1 MKALVL
7 KAHGEIGQVALEEVE
22 APKPKRGEVLV
33 NIKAAALNHLD
44 LWVVHGMPGLKLQ
57 FPHVLGADGS
67 GVVAQVGEGV
77 TRVKRGDPVMIN
89 PGLSC
94 GTCEYCEMGEHSL
107 CPKFSI
113 LGEHVPGTFA
123 EYVAVPETNVV
134 ALPKAS
140 SYEEAAASSLVF
152 LTAWRMLVTR
162 GRIKPSE
169 TILIHGIGGGVS
181 LACMQIAL
189 ATGLRAI
196 VTSSST
202 DKVERAMG
210 LGAHFGINHTLKDVA
225 KEVRELTNNQGVDI
239 VVDSVGEQTWGTSL
253 KCLKK
258 GGRLVTCGAT
268 TGGNPSADINRI
280 FWNQI
285 SIIGSTMG
293 SMNDFRE
300 FVRFMGIK
308 KIRPIIHRS
317 YSLKEGMTALEDLKN
332 QRQFGKIVLNV
343 S

>member
-7 KAHGEIGQVALEEVE
+7 KAHGDFSQVALEEVE
-22 APKPKRGEVLV
+22 TPKPKKGEVLV

-44 LWVVHGMPGLKLQ
+44 LWVIQGMPGLKLD

-67 GVVAQVGEGV
+67 GVVAEVGEGV
-77 TRVKRGDPVMIN
+77 TRVKKGEPVMIN

-94 GTCEYCEMGEHSL
+94 GKCEFCEMGEQSL
-107 CPKFSI
+107 CPSFGI
-113 LGEHVPGTFA
+113 LGEHVNGTFA
-123 EYVAVPETNVV
+123 EYVAVPEANVLP
-134 ALPKAS
+134 LPKNS
-140 SYEEAAASSLVF
+140 SYEEAAAASLVF

-169 TILIHGIGGGVS
+169 TILIQGIGGGVAM
-181 LACMQIAL
+181 ACLQIAL
-189 ATGLRAI
+189 GSGLEVI

-202 DKVERAMG
+202 DKIERAMG
-210 LGAHFGINHTLKDVA
+210 FGAHFGINHTHKDIV
-225 KEVRELTNNQGVDI
+225 KEVKEFTKKKGVDI
-239 VVDSVGEQTWGTSL
+239 VFDSVGEKTWESSL

-258 GGRLVTCGAT
+258 GGRLLTCGAT
-268 TGGNPSADINRI
+268 TGGNPPADINRI

-300 FVRFMGIK
+300 FIKFMEIK
-308 KIRPIIHRS
+308 KIRPVIHRV
-317 YSLKEGMTALEDLKN
+317 YPIEEGLRALDDLKN
-332 QRQFGKIVLNV
+332 QRQFGKIVL
-343 S
+343 SLD

>member
-7 KAHGEIGQVALEEVE
+7 KAHGEISQVALEEVE
-22 APKPKRGEVLV
+22 APKPKRGEVLI

-44 LWVVHGMPGLKLQ
+44 LWVIKGMPGLKLQ

-77 TRVKRGDPVMIN
+77 ARVKRGDPIMIN
-89 PGLSC
+89 PGLNC
-94 GTCEYCEMGEHSL
+94 GTCEFCEMGEQSL
-107 CPKFSI
+107 CAKFGI
-113 LGEHVPGTFA
+113 LGEHVSGTFA

-134 ALPKAS
+134 ALPKSS
-140 SYEEAAASSLVF
+140 SYEEAAACSLVF

-189 ATGLRAI
+189 ASGLQVI
-196 VTSSST
+196 VTSSLT
-202 DKVERAMG
+202 EKVERAMG
-210 LGAHFGINHTLKDVA
+210 LGAHFGINHTLKDVS
-225 KEVRELTNNQGVDI
+225 KEVREYTKGQGVDI
-239 VVDSVGEQTWGTSL
+239 VVDSVGAQTWETSL

-268 TGGNPSADINRI
+268 TGGNPPADINRI

-300 FVRFMGIK
+300 FVRFMEIK
-308 KIRPIIHRS
+308 KLRPILHRS
-317 YSLKEGMTALEDLKN
+317 YALNEGRRALEDLKN

>member
-1 MKALVL
+1 
-7 KAHGEIGQVALEEVE
+7 
-22 APKPKRGEVLV
+22 
-33 NIKAAALNHLD
+33 
-44 LWVVHGMPGLKLQ
+44 
-57 FPHVLGADGS
+57 
-67 GVVAQVGEGV
+67 
-77 TRVKRGDPVMIN
+77 MIN

-107 CPKFSI
+107 CPNFSI

-123 EYVAVPETNVV
+123 EYVAVPETNVL

-181 LACMQIAL
+181 VACMQIAL
-189 ATGLRAI
+189 AAGLRAI

-210 LGAHFGINHTLKDVA
+210 LGAHFGINYKLKDVA
-225 KEVRELTNNQGVDI
+225 KEVRELTNGQGVDA

-253 KCLKK
+253 KCLKR

-268 TGGNPSADINRI
+268 TGGNPPADINRI

-293 SMNDFRE
+293 SMSEFRE

-308 KIRPIIHRS
+308 KIRPIIHRF
-317 YSLKEGMTALEDLKN
+317 YSLEEGTTALEDLKN
-332 QRQFGKIVLNV
+332 QRQFGKIVLNIG
-343 S
+343 